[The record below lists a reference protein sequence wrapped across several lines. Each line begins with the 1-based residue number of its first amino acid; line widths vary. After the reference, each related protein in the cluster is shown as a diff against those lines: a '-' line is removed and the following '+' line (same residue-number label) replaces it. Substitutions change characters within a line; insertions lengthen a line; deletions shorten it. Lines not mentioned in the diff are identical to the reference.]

1 MNQKGLTFKDAIL
14 KERATSE
21 FVGEKKYDYDEA
33 MRLVNSL
40 RCGPIKQISKS
51 TMHLYEF
58 LDEQSERMTD
68 IIEHMKMSYA
78 NHGFMTEFSYSDMY
92 NLLEKY
98 TSVEEIKVDFDE
110 NELSGED
117 DEII

>member
-1 MNQKGLTFKDAIL
+1 
-14 KERATSE
+14 
-21 FVGEKKYDYDEA
+21 
-33 MRLVNSL
+33 
-40 RCGPIKQISKS
+40 
-51 TMHLYEF
+51 
-58 LDEQSERMTD
+58 
-68 IIEHMKMSYA
+68 
-78 NHGFMTEFSYSDMY
+78 MY